1 MSHISINMEDMPMEI
16 VESTEINPLI
26 SKCQIKVCYVGDKPN
41 RNRSIISKDVARE
54 MAPTLR
60 GCAIV
65 GYYNDNKGDF
75 EEHNRIIEISNGKF
89 EIKDPTRPYGFVPT
103 DAKVWFQWFEDDGV
117 PHEYLM
123 TEGYLW
129 TGQYPECQR
138 IIEEGNNQSMELDT
152 NTLNAYWTKDTNGAP
167 KFFIINEAIISK
179 LCILGEDCEPCF
191 EGASISN
198 VQFSLED
205 SFKQQVFSMIKKM
218 QEILSK
224 DEGGTPVFN
233 TYAVEIGGVL
243 WEAIYEYIYKEF
255 GFDEDYQL
263 IYTIEGIYEDDNQ
276 KFAILRN
283 RKDLTYYRLNF
294 LLSEEEGFLPAE
306 ALVQVSPD
314 FKPTEVAQFALEDV
328 AAYEATFVESKKE
341 KVKDPEPAVD
351 TEFSAVE
358 EPVAEVQESNEVQNE
373 TEPVIETSSAEET
386 ANEVEVAEVVEE
398 ESVAEFSNEQETAS
412 VVEEPNKYN
421 LDEVV
426 EYQELL
432 EKYSTLEGQVN
443 ELNSTIEKFN
453 AQVEELNQ
461 TITTLTEEN
470 NNLAEFKHTID
481 REKKQ
486 ELINSFYMLSDEL
499 KKDCI
504 DNIDTYSLDDI
515 EAKLSVIC
523 VRNKVS
529 FDLDKPEEKKE
540 TVFNLNSVE
549 DENSFDLPAWVQR
562 VQAVAKEKNI

>member
-205 SFKQQVFSMIKKM
+205 SFKQQVFSMIEKM

-255 GFDEDYQL
+255 GLDEDYQL

-373 TEPVIETSSAEET
+373 TKPAIETSFAEE
-386 ANEVEVAEVVEE
+386 AVNEVEVAEAVEE
-398 ESVAEFSNEQETAS
+398 ESVAEFSNAQETAP

-461 TITTLTEEN
+461 TITKLTEEN
-470 NNLAEFKHTID
+470 NNLAEFKHTIG

-486 ELINSFYMLSDEL
+486 ELIDSFYMLSDEL